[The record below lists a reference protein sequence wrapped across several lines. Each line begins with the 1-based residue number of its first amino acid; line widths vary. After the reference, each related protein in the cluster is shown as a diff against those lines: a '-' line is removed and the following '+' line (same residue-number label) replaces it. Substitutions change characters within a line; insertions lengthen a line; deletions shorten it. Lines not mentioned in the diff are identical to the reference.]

1 MFDTDLAAL
10 YKVETKVLIQ
20 AVKRNITH
28 FPVYFMFRLTK
39 EEYNNLKSQTVI
51 SSEEPLR
58 SQTVTLENG
67 RGKHRNIYHMFSLN

>member
-28 FPVYFMFRLTK
+28 FPVDFMFRLTK
-39 EEYNNLKSQTVI
+39 EEYNNLKSQTV
-51 SSEEPLR
+51 P
-58 SQTVTLENG
+58 LENG